1 MSNVSTDLTA
11 EQKREL
17 LAKLLK
23 QKAQPQIVESPLA
36 YGQQALWFL
45 YQMDRTSAA
54 YNVMYAAHVRGDVD
68 RDALQRAFQKV
79 IDRHGALRTTYG
91 TKHGRPTQFVH
102 PRHKLEIQ
110 LIDAANWDQDELDY
124 RIQVE
129 ADKPFD
135 LEKGPVIRVQ
145 LFDRPGQRHVL
156 LFTSHHIALD
166 FWAFDLLFEELEARY
181 REEVSGTPA
190 NLRAPK
196 IQFTD
201 YVAWQQKM
209 LAGKDGERLGEYWK
223 KQLDGDLPNLDLPTD
238 RPRPPVQS
246 FNGKSYHFK
255 LADDVAKQL
264 AELAKANG
272 TTLYATVLAA
282 FQVLLYRYSGQQ
294 DILVGSPT
302 AGRNRAEL
310 EEILGYF
317 LNPIVLRAKMA
328 PEKTFAELLAEVRT
342 TLLDG
347 LTNQDYPFPMVVEDL
362 QPPRDASRSPI
373 FQVAFGWDKPRR
385 LMTDQ
390 TAATTANDPGALGL
404 EPFALGQQGSAFDL
418 MMMMIS
424 IGDSLSGALQYNT
437 DLFDESTVARMIG
450 HFQVLLAGIIANP
463 NTLLADLPLLS
474 EAEQRHQLYECNQT
488 KADYPREKCLHQ
500 LFEDQMAG
508 VPNAI
513 AVVHG
518 DEQLTYAELN
528 ARANQLAA
536 YLRKQNVGPD
546 ALVGI
551 CVDRSIEML
560 VGILGILKAG
570 GAYVPLAPGTPSDR
584 LAYMLEESHAP
595 VVLTQSEL
603 LDELP
608 QHSGKTICLD
618 KDWPSIAEESADN
631 LVPAAE
637 PHNLAYVIFT
647 SGSTGKPKGV
657 QIEHRT
663 VVNFLNSMRREPGI
677 TADDNLLA
685 VTTLTFDISVLELF
699 LPISVGARVTIV
711 TREQAADG
719 VQLLKALVDTKATI
733 MQATPA
739 TWRILIEAGWQGD
752 GQLKVLCGGEAMPRD
767 LADQLLQRAGSL
779 WNMYGPTETTI
790 WSAVDHVGPGQG
802 GVPIGH
808 PIDNT
813 QIYILDVR
821 MQPVPTGVPG
831 DLYIGGDGLAR
842 GYLNRPELTAERFIP
857 NPFVASTSRLPSG
870 TLGGRNHS
878 DISTPSLNVQRQT
891 AATSHPAEGTYL
903 ARMYKTGDLARR
915 RADGNIDFLGRQDFQ
930 VKVRGFRIELGEI
943 EATLNEHPAIQQSVV
958 TARQMGQHEDDKALV
973 AYFVA
978 DTDEPPNVS
987 ELREFLREELPDYMI
1002 PSIFM
1007 AMDKFPLNPAGK
1019 VDRKALPEPD
1029 TARPELKNEFVAPRN
1044 EAEETFAEIWASV
1057 LSVDEVGIHDN
1068 YFDLGGASMQGLE
1081 IAALAAEEGYAM
1093 TPAMLFQYPTIAE
1106 LAAAVPQAAPTDL
1119 APPSGNGDSGILVA
1133 APPKPEAKTKAA
1145 PLPKPAT
1152 EKITDKI
1159 NTIIESVGI
1168 YLPPNV
1174 VSTKELLKRCHK
1186 KMWFPLEKM
1195 TGIKNRRM
1203 CSPDEL
1209 CKDIAIKA
1217 VEECLANS
1225 KYEADDMDMLISC
1238 NITRSDEYRKMS
1250 VEPNTSIQVK
1260 ARFGFKNAICFDVCN
1275 ACTGMFTA
1283 IKIVESFIN
1292 AGAIRRA
1299 MVISGEYVT
1308 GISETA
1314 LIEIAEFMDPRLACL
1329 TVGDAGAA
1337 VIVEG
1342 AANNNVGF
1350 HELDMYSLSK
1360 YCWMCVG
1367 RLTEHPHG
1375 GAIMH
1380 VPDPMEHTMVAV
1392 KNSVA
1397 NAMYNFERS
1406 PWSPEDMDVLIMH
1419 QTSDRSLRDGMRA
1432 INKALGKKKICT
1444 KDNTIN
1450 NLAERGNTATTTHF
1464 VALWDSIFNGKI
1476 KSGDNAVFGITGS
1489 GQTIGTGI
1497 YTFDDLPD
1505 RMRRYRETGE
1515 RPKKLL
1521 AGVAEPPLPA
1531 PAGPRVR
1538 IHSIGTL
1545 PLDEVPER
1553 DTTKMTSQA
1562 AEACLAKST
1571 YDRSDIELLIFGG
1584 MLRTGYISEP
1594 AIATLIGGE
1603 LKMNDIIE
1611 SEHDKKTFC
1620 FDIYNAS
1627 MGLLHA
1633 LEVAARMIQ
1642 AGPYK
1647 TAMVCASEVEVNVD
1661 FFPDDWLGFCET
1673 ASAAILDTAPDGASG
1688 FGQFVFKYHHEH
1700 ADARK
1705 AIGGY
1710 KDGKPHLKLMV
1721 DPEIEGLYLKYIPAA
1736 VEELLHREGLDISQV
1751 AALMPP
1757 QFSTEFNMNLAQA
1770 LGIATEKMVDLPHDR
1785 GDLFTSSPVYGIEA
1799 AQNRG
1804 VAKPGD
1810 VGLVINVGSG
1820 IQIGCATYYF

>member
-1 MSNVSTDLTA
+1 MSNVSADLTA

-23 QKAQPQIVESPLA
+23 QKAGQQIVESPLA

-45 YQMDRTSAA
+45 YQMDRNSSA
-54 YNVMYAAHVRGDVD
+54 YNVMYAAHVRGDLD
-68 RDALQRAFQKV
+68 RGAFLQAFQKV
-79 IDRHGALRTTYG
+79 VDRHASLRTTYG
-91 TKHGRPTQFVH
+91 TKQGRPTQFVH
-102 PRHKLEIQ
+102 PKRKLEIQ
-110 LIDAANWDQDELDY
+110 SIDAANWDQDELDY
-124 RIQVE
+124 RIQIE

-135 LEKGPVIRVQ
+135 LEQGPVIRVQ
-145 LFDRPGQRHVL
+145 LFERPGRRHVL

-181 REEVSGTPA
+181 REEVTGTPA

-209 LAGKDGERLGEYWK
+209 LAGKAGERLAEYWR

-255 LADDVAKQL
+255 LADDLSKQL
-264 AELAKANG
+264 AKLAKANG

-328 PEKTFAELLAEVRT
+328 PEKTFAELLGEVRT

-347 LTNQDYPFPMVVEDL
+347 LTNQDYPFPKVVEDL

-385 LMTDQ
+385 LMTDE
-390 TAATTANDPGALGL
+390 TAEAVDDPGSLGL

-418 MMMMIS
+418 MLMMLS
-424 IGDSLSGALQYNT
+424 IGDSLSGALQFNT
-437 DLFDESTVARMIG
+437 DLFDESTVTRMIE
-450 HFQVLLAGIIANP
+450 HFKVLLAGIVANP
-463 NTLLADLPLLS
+463 RTPLADLPLLS
-474 EAEQRHQLYECNQT
+474 EAERRHQLYECNET
-488 KADYPREKCLHQ
+488 NADYPREKCLHQ
-500 LFEDQMAG
+500 LFEDQAARSPES
-508 VPNAI
+508 V

-528 ARANQLAA
+528 VRANQLAA
-536 YLRKQNVGPD
+536 YLRKQGVGPD

-560 VGILGILKAG
+560 VGCLGILKAG
-570 GAYVPLAPGTPSDR
+570 GAYVPLASGTPSDR

-603 LDELP
+603 LGELP
-608 QHSGKTICLD
+608 QHSGQTICLD
-618 KDWPSIAEESADN
+618 KDWPLIAGEPPEN
-631 LVPAAE
+631 LGSAAE

-663 VVNFLNSMRREPGI
+663 VVNFLNSMRLEPGI

-719 VQLLKALVDTKATI
+719 VQLLKALGDTQATI

-752 GQLKVLCGGEAMPRD
+752 GKLKVLCGGEAMPRD

-790 WSAVDHVGPGQG
+790 WSCVDRVGPGVG

-813 QIYILDVR
+813 QIYILDAR
-821 MQPVPTGVPG
+821 MQPVPIGVPG
-831 DLYIGGDGLAR
+831 DLFIGGDGLAR
-842 GYLNRPELTAERFIP
+842 GYLNRPDLTAERFIHD
-857 NPFVASTSRLPSG
+857 PFSK
-870 TLGGRNHS
+870 
-878 DISTPSLNVQRQT
+878 Q
-891 AATSHPAEGTYL
+891 PA

-915 RADGNIDFLGRQDFQ
+915 RADSNIDFLGRQDFQ

-943 EATLNEHPAIQQSVV
+943 EATLNEHSAIQQSVV

-973 AYFVA
+973 AYFIA
-978 DTDEPPNVS
+978 EGDEPPNVS
-987 ELREFLREELPDYMI
+987 ELREFLRGELPDYMI
-1002 PSIFM
+1002 PAIFM
-1007 AMDKFPLNPAGK
+1007 ALDRFPLNPAGK

-1029 TARPELKNEFVAPRN
+1029 TARPELKNEYVAPRN
-1044 EAEETFAEIWASV
+1044 DAEATFAEIWADV
-1057 LSVDEVGIHDN
+1057 LAVDQVGIHDN

-1081 IAALAAEEGYAM
+1081 IAALAAEEGYEM

-1106 LAAAVPQAAPTDL
+1106 LAAAVPQTAPTDL

-1133 APPKPEAKTKAA
+1133 APPTVEAAKTKLA

-1152 EKITDKI
+1152 ETTTEKI

-1209 CKDIAIKA
+1209 SKDIAIKA

-1238 NITRSDEYRKMS
+1238 NITRSDQYRHMS

-1260 ARFGFKNAICFDVCN
+1260 AHFGFKNAICFDVCN

-1314 LIEIAEFMDPRLACL
+1314 LIEISEFMDPRLACL

-1342 AANNNVGF
+1342 AANNDVGF

-1397 NAMYNFERS
+1397 NALYNFERS

-1444 KDNTIN
+1444 QENTIN

-1464 VALWDSIFNGKI
+1464 VALWDSIFNNKI

-1521 AGVAEPPLPA
+1521 AGVEEPPLPA
-1531 PAGPRVR
+1531 PAAPRVR

-1545 PLDEVPER
+1545 PLDEIPER
-1553 DTTKMTSQA
+1553 DTTKMTSKV
-1562 AEACLAKST
+1562 AEMCLANST
-1571 YDRSDIELLIFGG
+1571 YDRSDIGLLIFGG

-1633 LEVAARMIQ
+1633 LQIATRMIQ
-1642 AGPYK
+1642 AGEYK
-1647 TAMVCASEVEVNVD
+1647 AAMVCASEVEVNEEY
-1661 FFPDDWLGFCET
+1661 FPDETLDLCEA
-1673 ASAAILDTAPDGASG
+1673 ASAAILETSPDGASG

-1700 ADARK
+1700 ADART
-1705 AIGGY
+1705 AIGDY
-1710 KDGKPHLKLMV
+1710 VNGKPHLNLKV
-1721 DPEIEGLYLKYIPAA
+1721 DPEINGLYLKFIPEA
-1736 VEELLHREGLDISQV
+1736 VEELLHREGLDVSQIDV
-1751 AALMPP
+1751 LMPP
-1757 QFSTEFNMNLAQA
+1757 QFSTEFNMNLAKM

-1785 GDLFTSSPVYGIEA
+1785 GDLFTSSPLYGIEA
-1799 AQNRG
+1799 AVKSNL
-1804 VAKPGD
+1804 AKKGH
-1810 VGLVINVGSG
+1810 VGLIINVGSG